1 MLTIIKFIAQFG
13 IRAALKKYGKAA
25 IMQVA
30 KNHGLVKNVKKVI
43 PKAKG
48 LTAKQMAK
56 RELAIEK
63 KKAAIALK
71 KFQDANITTVT
82 RGARGKIKPKTVKP
96 INKPKGKPSGY
107 VIQNFRGK
115 PKPYYKKD

>member
-30 KNHGLVKNVKKVI
+30 KNHGIVKNTKKVI

-48 LTAKQMAK
+48 LTAKEMAK

-63 KKAAIALK
+63 KNNGRKIIKIFLYILK
-71 KFQDANITTVT
+71 FFNLYFSKV
-82 RGARGKIKPKTVKP
+82 
-96 INKPKGKPSGY
+96 
-107 VIQNFRGK
+107 
-115 PKPYYKKD
+115 